1 MTSSG
6 PNSQYLNF
14 THMFKRNTFTT
25 TSNKNI
31 PKVYIKGTI
40 MDVIYNHPDFTKF
53 CYIIKL
59 AELDS
64 VLGSEQSNFTIFVP
78 SDVEIKYRYSSDF
91 FTNLDKGDAIQIVS
105 SSILQNRLPKEIIQD
120 SPASYF
126 ITNCP
131 PNRLFI
137 TNINDLTKLNNHINI
152 VHFDIICTNGIIHII
167 DRIIEPVK
175 L

>member
-6 PNSQYLNF
+6 PNSQALNF
-14 THMFKRNTFTT
+14 THMFSRNTFFKNEK
-25 TSNKNI
+25 NKC
-31 PKVYIKGTI
+31 KVYNEGSI
-40 MDVIYNHPDFTKF
+40 MYIIDTHPDFTKF

-64 VLGSEQSNFTIFVP
+64 ILGIGQANFTIFVP
-78 SDVEIKYRYSSDF
+78 SDIELKYMSEDF
-91 FTNLDKGDAIQIVS
+91 FLNLDKGDAIQIVN

-131 PNRLFI
+131 PNRLFV
-137 TNINDLTKLNNHINI
+137 TNINDLTKLNNNINVI
-152 VHFDIICTNGIIHII
+152 HFDIICTNGIIHVVDKII
-167 DRIIEPVK
+167 VPLK

>member
-6 PNSQYLNF
+6 PNSQSLNF
-14 THMFKRNTFTT
+14 THMFRRNIFTV
-25 TSNKNI
+25 KEKDK
-31 PKVYIKGTI
+31 PKTYSKGSI
-40 MDVIYNHPDFTKF
+40 MGIIDTHPDFTKF

-64 VLGSEQSNFTIFVP
+64 ILGSGQADFTIFVP
-78 SDVEIKYRYSSDF
+78 SDIELKYRYPEDF
-91 FTNLDKGDAIQIVS
+91 FLNLDKGDAIQIVT
-105 SSILQNRLPKEIIQD
+105 SSILQNRLPKEILQD

-131 PNRLFI
+131 PNRLFV
-137 TNINDLTKLNNHINI
+137 TNINDLTKLNNNINVI
-152 VHFDIICTNGIIHII
+152 HFDIICTNGIIHVI
-167 DRIIEPVK
+167 DRIIEPIK